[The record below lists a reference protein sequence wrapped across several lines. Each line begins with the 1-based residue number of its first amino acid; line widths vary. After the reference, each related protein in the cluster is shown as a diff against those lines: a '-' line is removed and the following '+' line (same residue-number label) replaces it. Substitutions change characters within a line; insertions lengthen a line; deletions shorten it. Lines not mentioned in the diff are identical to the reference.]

1 MIFVLFPS
9 LSLSLF
15 LFLLFRAIRDILP
28 VIIINKII
36 SLIITPNLRRLNS
49 GKRNVIVISTGIRT
63 HARACIRQSTE
74 YCDFFLF
81 PPIFFRRRF
90 SSSVLWQRYEHLRSA
105 RGTACDS
112 ARAKITLSRVERVD
126 IYIPI
131 PRRDKFSCMRV
142 ISTMRIMRL

>member
-1 MIFVLFPS
+1 MWQIEWHHFSKKETEGEASSNLLLQYYYFIFIISFLLYSSFFP
-9 LSLSLF
+9 LSLF

-81 PPIFFRRRF
+81 SPIFFRRRF
-90 SSSVLWQRYEHLRSA
+90 SSSVL
-105 RGTACDS
+105 
-112 ARAKITLSRVERVD
+112 
-126 IYIPI
+126 
-131 PRRDKFSCMRV
+131 
-142 ISTMRIMRL
+142 